1 MYSWGNNENGQ
12 LGLGSDNVPIVVR
25 KPILNQYISNVVKLA
40 AGHEHSLALTKSQ
53 DLYVWGSGAL
63 TGLGDKLKES
73 SETGEYENILQPTQ
87 LQFFK
92 NQKIV

>member
-1 MYSWGNNENGQ
+1 M
-12 LGLGSDNVPIVVR
+12 VR
-25 KPILNQYISNVVKLA
+25 KPILNQYINNVTKLA

-53 DLYVWGSGAL
+53 DLFVWGSGAL

-73 SETGEYENILQPTQ
+73 SEAGEYENIHQPTQ

-92 NQKIV
+92 NQKII